1 MPACDSH
8 SRSEVSWTSKTTF
21 KDIQQNSNVCHTHA
35 SKWIIIIHFS
45 EILLSNQLAEKN
57 KQKKIKNKTLKT
69 AVLNKTR
76 PKQTNRQTKQKKH
89 GC

>member
-8 SRSEVSWTSKTTF
+8 RRSEVSWTSKTTF

-35 SKWIIIIHFS
+35 SKWIIIIIIHFS
-45 EILLSNQLAEKN
+45 EILLSNQLAEKPP
-57 KQKKIKNKTLKT
+57 KT

-76 PKQTNRQTKQKKH
+76 PKQTNKQKTPKKTKQKKH

>member
-35 SKWIIIIHFS
+35 SKWIIIIIHFS
-45 EILLSNQLAEKN
+45 EILLSNQLAEK
-57 KQKKIKNKTLKT
+57 
-69 AVLNKTR
+69 
-76 PKQTNRQTKQKKH
+76 TKQNKKNTKN
-89 GC
+89 CSSK